1 MSALTAQTVKM
12 VEMLPDEELSTVNSL
27 LKMILRSW
35 DPEFT
40 KVTPEEYEKLLSIE
54 KEMDNGEFFTEE
66 DVWN

>member
-12 VEMLPDEELSTVNSL
+12 VEMLPDEELSTINSL

-40 KVTPEEYEKLLSIE
+40 KVTSEEYEKLLSIE

>member
-1 MSALTAQTVKM
+1 
-12 VEMLPDEELSTVNSL
+12 
-27 LKMILRSW
+27 MILRSW

-40 KVTPEEYEKLLSIE
+40 KVTPEEYEKLISIE